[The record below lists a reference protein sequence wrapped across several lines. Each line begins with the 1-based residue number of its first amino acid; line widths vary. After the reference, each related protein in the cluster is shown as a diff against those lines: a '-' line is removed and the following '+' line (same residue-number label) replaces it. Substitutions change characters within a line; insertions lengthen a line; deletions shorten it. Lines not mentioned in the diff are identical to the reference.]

1 MKNKL
6 SDLNNYLFEQ
16 IERLQDDSL
25 DAEAVDREIK
35 KADAIV
41 NVAEVIVKSST
52 TQLQALSK
60 FSEYGVIGQG
70 QVKHYLAPADNTS
83 EARQIEVKKNA

>member
-16 IERLQDDSL
+16 IGRLQDDSL

-35 KADAIV
+35 KSDAIV
-41 NVAEVIVKSST
+41 DVAETIVKSSSL
-52 TQLQALSK
+52 QLQALSK
-60 FSEYGVIGQG
+60 FCEYGIIGQE
-70 QVKHYLAPADNTS
+70 QVKHFLAPTDANK
-83 EARQIEVKKNA
+83 APRQIEVKKNA

>member
-25 DAEAVDREIK
+25 DAEAVDREMK

-41 NVAEVIVKSST
+41 DVAEVIVKSSSL
-52 TQLQALSK
+52 QLQALSK
-60 FSEYGVIGQG
+60 FSEYGIIGQE
-70 QVKHYLAPADNTS
+70 QVKHFLAPTDANK
-83 EARQIEVKKNA
+83 APRQIEVKKNA